1 MKAKYFIPVALIAL
15 ALFFALGSA
24 GGYDAGTLSLGGVL
38 ACSAGSVAVIW
49 ASFKAID
56 KIERG
61 EAGENARK
69 REL

>member
-1 MKAKYFIPVALIAL
+1 MKTKFYFLFALITL

-24 GGYDAGTLSLGGVL
+24 GGYDTGTLSLGGFI
-38 ACSAGSVAVIW
+38 ACSAGSAAVIW

>member
-1 MKAKYFIPVALIAL
+1 MQTKFFFLFALITL

-24 GGYDAGTLSLGGVL
+24 GGYDAGILSSGGFL

-61 EAGENARK
+61 EAGKNARQ
-69 REL
+69 